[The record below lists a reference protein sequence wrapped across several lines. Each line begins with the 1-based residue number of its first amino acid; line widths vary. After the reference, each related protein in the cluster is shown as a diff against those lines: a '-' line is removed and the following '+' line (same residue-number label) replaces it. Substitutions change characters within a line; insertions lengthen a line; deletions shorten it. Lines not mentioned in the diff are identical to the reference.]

1 MQKSIERYGVGI
13 VIGSAATI
21 GLLYLMQAVIGN
33 ETYPLNE
40 APVLR
45 AIEIVPVI
53 EDVEPIP
60 KDPFEKPP
68 PPPDEL
74 PPAPPMLE
82 DEHEGPTWG
91 TPIQYEPEDAGAEIS
106 ATRYAQDGEYLPIYK
121 TQPKYP
127 PHAAQR
133 GIEGHVVLV
142 FTVTELGRVIDP
154 VVEQSDPAGV
164 FDRAALNAVVQFKY
178 RPRVVEGEAIRID
191 GVRHKFTF
199 QLDD

>member
-33 ETYPLNE
+33 DTYPLNE

-74 PPAPPMLE
+74 PPAPPILE
-82 DEHEGPTWG
+82 DPEEGATWG
-91 TPIQYEPEDAGAEIS
+91 TPIEYEPDDEGTGIR
-106 ATRYAQDGEYLPIYK
+106 ATRYIQDGEYLPIYK

-133 GIEGHVVLV
+133 GIEGYVILV
-142 FTVTELGRVIDP
+142 FTVTELGRVVDP
-154 VVEQSDPAGV
+154 VVEHSRSKGRFRSGCSD
-164 FDRAALNAVVQFKY
+164 RRWKVQIQAS
-178 RPRVVEGEAIRID
+178 RS
-191 GVRHKFTF
+191 
-199 QLDD
+199 